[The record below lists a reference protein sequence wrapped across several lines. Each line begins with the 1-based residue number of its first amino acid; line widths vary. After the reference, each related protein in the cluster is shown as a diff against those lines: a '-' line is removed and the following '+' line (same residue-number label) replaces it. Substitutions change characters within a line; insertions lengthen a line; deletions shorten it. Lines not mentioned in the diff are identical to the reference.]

1 MNTHRRTAIATAWL
15 MSAPTLALLAV
26 FTLLPFAMA
35 LLLSLTDQ
43 RLVSPNAPRFV
54 GLANYEALLGIR
66 LIALAPD
73 RAPDGAILRDERG
86 GARYPSLRDLVRRDP
101 AYHALRGMQE
111 VTTLPFAE
119 RRLVVLARDLVF
131 LKAIGN
137 TLLFVLVAAPLQ
149 SALALLLALLVN
161 QALPGITLF
170 RAIYFMPVVIS
181 IVVVS
186 MLWQFIYAADHGLLN
201 ALLARLSFGRFTG
214 TNWLGDPRTALGAI
228 LAMSIWQGVGFHMVI
243 WLSGL
248 QTINPVLYE
257 VAAIEGANRWQVF
270 RFVTWP
276 SLHETA
282 VLILFVITIQAFSIF
297 SQIKVMT
304 GGGPLDSTQTIMFQA
319 FQRGFLRQDTA
330 SGAAISVLFFALV
343 SSASLLQRR
352 LTRRRGRS
360 CAV

>member
-1 MNTHRRTAIATAWL
+1 MRA
-15 MSAPTLALLAV
+15 
-26 FTLLPFAMA
+26 
-35 LLLSLTDQ
+35 
-43 RLVSPNAPRFV
+43 
-54 GLANYEALLGIR
+54 
-66 LIALAPD
+66 D

-86 GARYPSLRDLVRRDP
+86 EARYPSLRDLVRREP

-186 MLWQFIYAADHGLLN
+186 MLWQFIYAADHGLLMPCSL
-201 ALLARLSFGRFTG
+201 AVELRPVHRHELARGPPHG
-214 TNWLGDPRTALGAI
+214 AGAI

-248 QTINPVLYE
+248 QTINPCSTKW
-257 VAAIEGANRWQVF
+257 R
-270 RFVTWP
+270 P
-276 SLHETA
+276 SKA
-282 VLILFVITIQAFSIF
+282 R
-297 SQIKVMT
+297 T
-304 GGGPLDSTQTIMFQA
+304 GGRCFASSPGRA
-319 FQRGFLRQDTA
+319 FT
-330 SGAAISVLFFALV
+330 
-343 SSASLLQRR
+343 
-352 LTRRRGRS
+352 TRP
-360 CAV
+360 C